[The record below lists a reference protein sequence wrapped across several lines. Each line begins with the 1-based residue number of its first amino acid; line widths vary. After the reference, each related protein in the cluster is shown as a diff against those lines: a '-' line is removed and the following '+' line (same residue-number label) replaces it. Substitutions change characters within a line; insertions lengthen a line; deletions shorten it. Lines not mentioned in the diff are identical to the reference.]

1 MAELSDGGVCN
12 AFVGATPGHK
22 VLAGQLDR
30 MTVYYQGVYKLH
42 ASYQGVKGVDSLPLN
57 PGVNGVH
64 MHAER
69 RLDVPTAAAPLSQAE
84 A

>member
-42 ASYQGVKGVDSLPLN
+42 ASYQGVKGVGSLPLK
-57 PGVNGVH
+57 GVY
-64 MHAER
+64 MHTER
-69 RLDVPTAAAPLSQAE
+69 RLNAPTAEPPLSQAE

>member
-30 MTVYYQGVYKLH
+30 MTLYYQGVYKLH

-57 PGVNGVH
+57 GVH

-69 RLDVPTAAAPLSQAE
+69 RLDAPTAEAPLSQAE